1 MMEIQKWV
9 RQGCVLSPILVNL
22 YSEELFKEAF
32 EYIGERIQIN
42 GVLINNL
49 RYADGTV
56 LITNSNL
63 GVQAHFDRIFSK

>member
-1 MMEIQKWV
+1 M
-9 RQGCVLSPILVNL
+9 SPILVNL

-32 EYIGERIQIN
+32 EYIGEGIQIN

-49 RYADGTV
+49 RYADDTV